1 MTGGYSGFMLHH
13 LITHISPTILVATL
27 LLAAALAQ
35 QSSSPLL
42 FLPAGVQ
49 LLAGFVYGLR
59 SVPGGTLGLGFGMAL
74 LTHPPLTTETLALW
88 LLYGALSTLCLVGFI
103 HLVCRFGHIDDQLY
117 GLNFRHV
124 LIVVA
129 LQAVCDAAL
138 RNGLAPGLD
147 THLEHPLM
155 QQWLIQA
162 SGNLL
167 GSMAIAFSLWVL
179 ASLRHRRI

>member
-13 LITHISPTILVATL
+13 LITHISPTILVTTL
-27 LLAAALAQ
+27 LLAATLAQ

-74 LTHPPLTTETLALW
+74 LTHQALTTETLSLW

-129 LQAVCDAAL
+129 LQAVFDAAL
-138 RNGLAPGLD
+138 RTGLSPSLGIIP
-147 THLEHPLM
+147 EHPYI